1 MFKKTRSFAVLAI
14 VTALFASL
22 SAPIFAADSD
32 IEQSKY
38 PDYAYQYLGRDK
50 LENFNRKMFTFNL
63 KLNKFVI
70 KPVHILYASIMPQFG
85 MDRIKCAC
93 SNIEYPIR
101 LTSCLIQRDFPASGR
116 ETLRFLAN
124 STIGIGGLFDPA
136 KKFFHIEPVAED
148 MEQAL
153 AKCKIKS
160 GPYLVVPVLAST
172 TPRGLAGKALD
183 AALNPSSYIA
193 TPVIAIVKAG
203 LTLNKSTAIQP
214 LAKTLETTYADPYE
228 VARKLYGLDNFI
240 KNSNLDRK
248 EVLDTEINLFDGE
261 ELVENNEDNEVI
273 VTSHPPEEN
282 RAEPVDKIALNDL
295 LKGGANIDD
304 IILKS
309 YDNKN
314 SKLLAD
320 MILFDYNPQGPV
332 IDAMRTALFDLPG
345 INDSIWNELSVWNR
359 CFSKKIRTSSVSLCP
374 DRENYR
380 FRYIM
385 QKDKNAPVAIIYP
398 SIGEG
403 IMSYH
408 SVVLAKLFYEEGYS
422 VIIQGSHFHWE
433 FVKSMPEGYRPGI
446 PSEDA
451 DYLKTV
457 TSKIINKL
465 QAKYDCIFSGKVLIG
480 TSFGAMETLFLA
492 DKESKNNTLGIDKFI
507 SINPPV
513 ELIYAMKQ
521 IDKNSEEWNN
531 NPENFKNNTAV
542 TAAKVMRIYKM
553 KDEEPD
559 REINILPF
567 SEGEAKLITGFIMHQ
582 KLSDVIFAIENK
594 SKSQKCSDFYK
605 TVNNT
610 SYQDYAEKYLL
621 TNDYR
626 TIEDLDYDASLHS
639 ISDYLENNSNYKIYH
654 ALDDYLVNHN
664 QLKSLKQYSK
674 GNSLYMSNGSHLG
687 FLYRQEFV
695 DDLRKEISLKRSAI
709 ASKGY

>member
-1 MFKKTRSFAVLAI
+1 MFKRKKYYAAFACLILMLAAVPVLAEN
-14 VTALFASL
+14 
-22 SAPIFAADSD
+22 SD
-32 IEQSKY
+32 AVQSKY
-38 PDYAYQYLGRDK
+38 PDYAYQYLGRDRF
-50 LENFNRKMFTFNL
+50 ENFNRKMFTFNS

-70 KPVHILYASIMPQFG
+70 KPVHILYASVMPQFG

-116 ETLRFLAN
+116 ETLRFLTN
-124 STIGIGGLFDPA
+124 STIGLGGLFDPA
-136 KKFFHIEPVAED
+136 KRFFHLEPVAED

-160 GPYLVVPVLAST
+160 GPYLVVPIISST

-183 AALNPSSYIA
+183 AALNPSCYIA
-193 TPVIAIVKAG
+193 TPIIAIIKAG
-203 LTLNKSTAIQP
+203 LTLNKSTEIQP

-248 EVLDTEINLFDGE
+248 EVLDTQINLFDGE
-261 ELVENNEDNEVI
+261 ELVENNEDNEVN
-273 VTSHPPEEN
+273 VTALAPEEE
-282 RAEPVDKIALNDL
+282 AEPVDKIALNDI
-295 LKGGANIDD
+295 LKGGANMDD

-332 IDAMRTALFDLPG
+332 IDAMRTALFDLPE

-359 CFSKKIRTSSVSLCP
+359 CFSKKIKTAAVSIAP
-374 DRENYR
+374 ERADYR

-408 SVVLAKLFYEEGYS
+408 SVVLAKLFYDEGYS

-433 FVKSMPEGYRPGI
+433 FVNSMPENYAPGI
-446 PSEDA
+446 PSYDA

-457 TSKIINKL
+457 TAKIIDKL
-465 QAKYDCIFSGKVLIG
+465 QAKYDCTFRGKVLIG

-492 DKESKNNTLGIDKFI
+492 AKEAKNNTLGIDKFI

-521 IDKNSEEWNN
+521 IDKNSEEWNKS
-531 NPENFKNNTAV
+531 PENFNNNTAV
-542 TAAKVMRIYKM
+542 TAAKVMRIYKI
-553 KDEEPD
+553 KAEDPD
-559 REINILPF
+559 REINELPF
-567 SEGEAKLITGFIMHQ
+567 SEREAKLITGFIMHQ
-582 KLSDVIFAIENK
+582 KLSDVIFAIEQK
-594 SKSQKCSDFYK
+594 SKSNKCSDFYQ

-610 SYQDYAEKYLL
+610 NYQDYAEKYLL
-621 TNDYR
+621 SGDYK
-626 TIEDLDYDASLHS
+626 TIEDLEYDASLHS
-639 ISDYLENNSNYKIYH
+639 IADYLQNNDNYKIYH
-654 ALDDYLVNHN
+654 ALDDYLADHS
-664 QLKSLKQYSK
+664 QLKKLKQYTK
-674 GNSLYMSNGSHLG
+674 DNSLYMSNGSHLG
-687 FLYRQEFV
+687 FLYRKEFI
-695 DDLRKEISLKRSAI
+695 DDLRKEISLSRSAI
-709 ASKGY
+709 ASK

>member
-1 MFKKTRSFAVLAI
+1 MLAAVPVLAEN
-14 VTALFASL
+14 
-22 SAPIFAADSD
+22 SD
-32 IEQSKY
+32 AVQSKY
-38 PDYAYQYLGRDK
+38 PDYAYQYLGRDRF
-50 LENFNRKMFTFNL
+50 ENFNRKMFTFNS

-70 KPVHILYASIMPQFG
+70 KPVHILYASVMPQFG

-116 ETLRFLAN
+116 ETLRFLTN
-124 STIGIGGLFDPA
+124 STIGLGGLFDPA
-136 KKFFHIEPVAED
+136 KRFFHLEPVAED

-160 GPYLVVPVLAST
+160 GPYLVVPVLSST

-183 AALNPSSYIA
+183 AALNPSCYIA
-193 TPVIAIVKAG
+193 TPIIAIIKAG

-248 EVLDTEINLFDGE
+248 EVLDTQINLFDGE
-261 ELVENNEDNEVI
+261 ELVENNEDNEVN
-273 VTSHPPEEN
+273 VTALAPEEE
-282 RAEPVDKIALNDL
+282 AEPVDKIALNDI
-295 LKGGANIDD
+295 LKGGANMDD

-332 IDAMRTALFDLPG
+332 IDAMRTALFDLPE

-359 CFSKKIRTSSVSLCP
+359 CFSKKIKTAAVSIAP
-374 DRENYR
+374 ERADYR

-408 SVVLAKLFYEEGYS
+408 SVVLAKLFYDEGYS

-433 FVKSMPEGYRPGI
+433 FVNSMPENYAPGI
-446 PSEDA
+446 PSYDA

-457 TSKIINKL
+457 TAKIIDKL
-465 QAKYDCIFSGKVLIG
+465 QAKYDCTFRGKVLIG

-492 DKESKNNTLGIDKFI
+492 AKEAKNNTLGIDKFI

-521 IDKNSEEWNN
+521 IDKNSEEWNKS
-531 NPENFKNNTAV
+531 PENFNNNTAV
-542 TAAKVMRIYKM
+542 TAAKVMRIYKI
-553 KDEEPD
+553 KAEDPD
-559 REINILPF
+559 REINELPF
-567 SEGEAKLITGFIMHQ
+567 SEREAKLITGFIMHQ
-582 KLSDVIFAIENK
+582 KLSDVIFAIEQK
-594 SKSQKCSDFYK
+594 SKSNKCSDFYQ

-610 SYQDYAEKYLL
+610 NYQDYAEKYLL
-621 TNDYR
+621 SGDYK
-626 TIEDLDYDASLHS
+626 TIEDLEYDASLHS
-639 ISDYLENNSNYKIYH
+639 IADYLQNNDNYKIYH
-654 ALDDYLVNHN
+654 ALDDYLADHS
-664 QLKSLKQYSK
+664 QLKKLKQYTK
-674 GNSLYMSNGSHLG
+674 DNSLYMSNGSHLG
-687 FLYRQEFV
+687 FLYRKEFI
-695 DDLRKEISLKRSAI
+695 DDLRKEISLSRSAI
-709 ASKGY
+709 ASK

>member
-1 MFKKTRSFAVLAI
+1 MFKRTKYYVFFTCLILILTAGLSFAD
-14 VTALFASL
+14 TG
-22 SAPIFAADSD
+22 
-32 IEQSKY
+32 ESKY
-38 PDYAYQYLGRDK
+38 PDYAYQYLGRDRF
-50 LENFNRKMFTFNL
+50 ENFNRKMFTFNS

-70 KPVHILYASIMPQFG
+70 KPVHILYASVMPQFG

-116 ETLRFLAN
+116 ETLRFLTN
-124 STIGIGGLFDPA
+124 STIGLGGLFDPA
-136 KKFFHIEPVAED
+136 KRFFHLEPVAED

-160 GPYLVVPVLAST
+160 GPYLVVPVLSST

-183 AALNPSSYIA
+183 AALNPSCYIA
-193 TPVIAIVKAG
+193 TPIIAIIKAG

-248 EVLDTEINLFDGE
+248 EVLDTQINLFDGK
-261 ELVENNEDNEVI
+261 ELVESNEDNEVN
-273 VTSHPPEEN
+273 VTALAPEEE
-282 RAEPVDKIALNDL
+282 AQPVDKIALNDI
-295 LKGGANIDD
+295 LKGGTNMDD

-332 IDAMRTALFDLPG
+332 IDAMRTALFDLPE

-359 CFSKKIRTSSVSLCP
+359 CFSKKIKTSSVSLSP
-374 DRENYR
+374 ERENYR

-408 SVVLAKLFYEEGYS
+408 SVVLAKLFYDEGYS

-433 FVKSMPEGYRPGI
+433 FVNSMPENYAPGI
-446 PSEDA
+446 PSDDA

-457 TSKIINKL
+457 TAKIIDKL
-465 QAKYDCIFSGKVLIG
+465 QAKYECTFRGKVLIG

-492 DKESKNNTLGIDKFI
+492 AKEAKNNTLGIDKFI

-521 IDKNSEEWNN
+521 IDKNSEEWNKS
-531 NPENFKNNTAV
+531 PENFKNNTAV
-542 TAAKVMRIYKM
+542 TAAKVMRIYKI
-553 KDEEPD
+553 KEEELD
-559 REINILPF
+559 REINELPF

-582 KLSDVIFAIENK
+582 KLSDVIFAIEQK
-594 SKSQKCSDFYK
+594 SKSKNCSDFYQ

-610 SYQDYAEKYLL
+610 NYQDYAEKYLL
-621 TNDYR
+621 SGDYR
-626 TIEDLDYDASLHS
+626 TVDDLEYDASLHS
-639 ISDYLENNSNYKIYH
+639 IADYLQNNDNYKIYH
-654 ALDDYLVNHN
+654 ALDDYLADHS
-664 QLKSLKQYSK
+664 QLKKLKQYTK
-674 GNSLYMSNGSHLG
+674 DNSLYMSNGSHLG
-687 FLYRQEFV
+687 FLYRKEFI
-695 DDLRKEISLKRSAI
+695 DDLKKEISLSRSAI
-709 ASKGY
+709 ASK

>member
-1 MFKKTRSFAVLAI
+1 MFKRKKYYAAFACLILMLAAVPVLAEN
-14 VTALFASL
+14 
-22 SAPIFAADSD
+22 SD
-32 IEQSKY
+32 AVQSKY
-38 PDYAYQYLGRDK
+38 PDYAYQYLGRDRF
-50 LENFNRKMFTFNL
+50 ENFNRKMFTFNS

-70 KPVHILYASIMPQFG
+70 KPVHILYASVMPQFG

-116 ETLRFLAN
+116 ETLRFLTN
-124 STIGIGGLFDPA
+124 STIGLGGLFDTA
-136 KKFFHIEPVAED
+136 KRFFHLEPVAED

-160 GPYLVVPVLAST
+160 GPYLVVPIISST

-183 AALNPSSYIA
+183 AALNPSCYIA
-193 TPVIAIVKAG
+193 TPIIAIIKAG
-203 LTLNKSTAIQP
+203 LTLNKSTEIQP

-248 EVLDTEINLFDGE
+248 EVLDTQINLFDGE
-261 ELVENNEDNEVI
+261 ELVENNEDNEVN
-273 VTSHPPEEN
+273 VTALAPEEE
-282 RAEPVDKIALNDL
+282 AEPVDKIALNDI
-295 LKGGANIDD
+295 LKGGANMDD

-332 IDAMRTALFDLPG
+332 IDAMRTALFDLPE

-359 CFSKKIRTSSVSLCP
+359 CFSKKIKTAAVSIAP
-374 DRENYR
+374 ERADYR

-408 SVVLAKLFYEEGYS
+408 SVVLAKLFYDEGYS

-433 FVKSMPEGYRPGI
+433 FVNSMPENYAPGI
-446 PSEDA
+446 PSYDA

-457 TSKIINKL
+457 TAKIIDKL
-465 QAKYDCIFSGKVLIG
+465 QAKYDCTFRGKVLIG

-492 DKESKNNTLGIDKFI
+492 AKEAKNNTLGIDKFI

-521 IDKNSEEWNN
+521 IDKNSEEWNKS
-531 NPENFKNNTAV
+531 PENFNNNTAV
-542 TAAKVMRIYKM
+542 TAAKVMRIYKI
-553 KDEEPD
+553 KAEDPD
-559 REINILPF
+559 REINELPF
-567 SEGEAKLITGFIMHQ
+567 SEREAKLITGFIMHQ
-582 KLSDVIFAIENK
+582 KLSDVIFAIEQK
-594 SKSQKCSDFYK
+594 SKSNKCSDFYQ

-610 SYQDYAEKYLL
+610 NYQDYAEKYLL
-621 TNDYR
+621 SGDYK
-626 TIEDLDYDASLHS
+626 TIEDLEYDASLHS
-639 ISDYLENNSNYKIYH
+639 IADYLQNNDNYKIYH
-654 ALDDYLVNHN
+654 ALDDYLADHS
-664 QLKSLKQYSK
+664 QLKKLKQYTK
-674 GNSLYMSNGSHLG
+674 DNSMYMSNGSHLG
-687 FLYRQEFV
+687 FLYRKEFI
-695 DDLRKEISLKRSAI
+695 DDLRKEISLSRSAI
-709 ASKGY
+709 ASK

>member
-1 MFKKTRSFAVLAI
+1 MFKRKKYYAAFACLILMLAAVPVLAEN
-14 VTALFASL
+14 
-22 SAPIFAADSD
+22 SD
-32 IEQSKY
+32 AVQSKY
-38 PDYAYQYLGRDK
+38 PDYAYQYLGRDRF
-50 LENFNRKMFTFNL
+50 ENFNRKMFTFNS

-70 KPVHILYASIMPQFG
+70 KPVHILYASVMPQFG

-116 ETLRFLAN
+116 ETLRFLTN
-124 STIGIGGLFDPA
+124 STIGLGGLFDPA
-136 KKFFHIEPVAED
+136 KRFFHLEPVAED

-160 GPYLVVPVLAST
+160 GPYLVVPIISST

-183 AALNPSSYIA
+183 AALNPSCYIA
-193 TPVIAIVKAG
+193 TPIIAIIKAG

-248 EVLDTEINLFDGE
+248 EVLDTQINLFDGE
-261 ELVENNEDNEVI
+261 ELVENNEDNEVN
-273 VTSHPPEEN
+273 VTALAPEEE
-282 RAEPVDKIALNDL
+282 AEPVDKIALNDI
-295 LKGGANIDD
+295 LKGGANMDD

-332 IDAMRTALFDLPG
+332 IDAMRTALFDLPE

-359 CFSKKIRTSSVSLCP
+359 CFSKKIKTAAVSIAP
-374 DRENYR
+374 ERADYR

-408 SVVLAKLFYEEGYS
+408 SVVLAKLFYDEGYS

-433 FVKSMPEGYRPGI
+433 FVNSMPENYAPGI
-446 PSEDA
+446 PSYDA

-457 TSKIINKL
+457 TAKIIDKL
-465 QAKYDCIFSGKVLIG
+465 QAKYDCTFRGKVLIG

-492 DKESKNNTLGIDKFI
+492 SKEAKNNTLGIDKFI

-521 IDKNSEEWNN
+521 IDKNSEEWNKS
-531 NPENFKNNTAV
+531 PENFNNNTAV
-542 TAAKVMRIYKM
+542 TAAKVMRIYKI
-553 KDEEPD
+553 KAEDPD
-559 REINILPF
+559 REINELPF
-567 SEGEAKLITGFIMHQ
+567 SEREAKLITGFIMHQ
-582 KLSDVIFAIENK
+582 KLSDVIFAIEQK
-594 SKSQKCSDFYK
+594 SKSNKCSDFYQ

-610 SYQDYAEKYLL
+610 NYQDYAEKYLL
-621 TNDYR
+621 SGDYK
-626 TIEDLDYDASLHS
+626 TIEDLEYDASLHS
-639 ISDYLENNSNYKIYH
+639 IADYLQNNDNYKIYH
-654 ALDDYLVNHN
+654 ALDDYLADHS
-664 QLKSLKQYSK
+664 QLKKLKQYTK
-674 GNSLYMSNGSHLG
+674 DNSLYMSNGSHLG
-687 FLYRQEFV
+687 FLYRKEFI
-695 DDLRKEISLKRSAI
+695 DDLRKEISLSRSAI
-709 ASKGY
+709 ASK

>member
-1 MFKKTRSFAVLAI
+1 MFKRKKYYAAFACLILMLAAVPVLAEN
-14 VTALFASL
+14 
-22 SAPIFAADSD
+22 SD
-32 IEQSKY
+32 AVQSKY
-38 PDYAYQYLGRDK
+38 PDYAYQYLGRDRF
-50 LENFNRKMFTFNL
+50 ENFNRKMFTFNS

-70 KPVHILYASIMPQFG
+70 KPVHILYASVMPQFG

-101 LTSCLIQRDFPASGR
+101 LISCLIQRDFPASGR
-116 ETLRFLAN
+116 ETLRFLTN
-124 STIGIGGLFDPA
+124 STIGLGGLFDPA
-136 KKFFHIEPVAED
+136 KRFFHLEPVAED

-160 GPYLVVPVLAST
+160 GPYLVVPIISST

-183 AALNPSSYIA
+183 AALNPSCYIA
-193 TPVIAIVKAG
+193 TPIIAIIKAG
-203 LTLNKSTAIQP
+203 LTLNKSTEIQP

-248 EVLDTEINLFDGE
+248 EVLDTQINLFDGE
-261 ELVENNEDNEVI
+261 ELVENNEDNEVN
-273 VTSHPPEEN
+273 VTALAPEEE
-282 RAEPVDKIALNDL
+282 AEPVDKIALNDI
-295 LKGGANIDD
+295 LKGGANMDD

-332 IDAMRTALFDLPG
+332 IDAMRTALFDLPE

-359 CFSKKIRTSSVSLCP
+359 CFSKKIKTAAVSIAP
-374 DRENYR
+374 ERADYR

-408 SVVLAKLFYEEGYS
+408 SVVLAKLFYDEGYS

-433 FVKSMPEGYRPGI
+433 FVNSMPENYAPGI
-446 PSEDA
+446 PSYDA

-457 TSKIINKL
+457 TAKIIDKL
-465 QAKYDCIFSGKVLIG
+465 QAKYDCTFRGKVLIG

-492 DKESKNNTLGIDKFI
+492 AKEAKNNTLGIDKFI

-521 IDKNSEEWNN
+521 IDKNSEEWNKS
-531 NPENFKNNTAV
+531 PENFNNNTAV
-542 TAAKVMRIYKM
+542 TAAKVMRIYKI
-553 KDEEPD
+553 KAEDPD
-559 REINILPF
+559 REINELPF
-567 SEGEAKLITGFIMHQ
+567 SEREAKLITGFIMHQ
-582 KLSDVIFAIENK
+582 KLSDVIFAIEQK
-594 SKSQKCSDFYK
+594 SKSNKCSDFYQ

-610 SYQDYAEKYLL
+610 NYQDYAEKYLL
-621 TNDYR
+621 SGDYK
-626 TIEDLDYDASLHS
+626 TIEDLEYDASLHS
-639 ISDYLENNSNYKIYH
+639 IADYLQNNDNYKIYH
-654 ALDDYLVNHN
+654 ALDDYLADHS
-664 QLKSLKQYSK
+664 QLKKLKQYTK
-674 GNSLYMSNGSHLG
+674 DNSMYMSNGSHLG
-687 FLYRQEFV
+687 FLYRKEFI
-695 DDLRKEISLKRSAI
+695 DDLRKEISLSRSAI
-709 ASKGY
+709 ASK

>member
-1 MFKKTRSFAVLAI
+1 MFKRKKYYAAFACLILMLAAVPVLAEN
-14 VTALFASL
+14 
-22 SAPIFAADSD
+22 SD
-32 IEQSKY
+32 AVQSKY
-38 PDYAYQYLGRDK
+38 PDYAYQYLGRDRF
-50 LENFNRKMFTFNL
+50 ENFNRKMFTFNS

-70 KPVHILYASIMPQFG
+70 KPVHILYASVMPQFG

-116 ETLRFLAN
+116 ETLRFLTN
-124 STIGIGGLFDPA
+124 STIGLGGLFDPA
-136 KKFFHIEPVAED
+136 KRFFHLEPVAED

-160 GPYLVVPVLAST
+160 GPYLVVPIISST

-183 AALNPSSYIA
+183 AALNPSCYIA
-193 TPVIAIVKAG
+193 TPIIAIIKAG

-248 EVLDTEINLFDGE
+248 EVLDTQINLFDGK
-261 ELVENNEDNEVI
+261 ELVENNEDNEVN
-273 VTSHPPEEN
+273 VTALAQEEE
-282 RAEPVDKIALNDL
+282 AEPVDKIALNDI
-295 LKGGANIDD
+295 LKGGANMDD

-332 IDAMRTALFDLPG
+332 IDAMRTALFDLPE

-359 CFSKKIRTSSVSLCP
+359 CFSKKIKTAAVSIAP
-374 DRENYR
+374 ERADYR

-408 SVVLAKLFYEEGYS
+408 SVVLAKLFYDEGYS

-433 FVKSMPEGYRPGI
+433 FVNSMPENYAPGI
-446 PSEDA
+446 PSYDA

-457 TSKIINKL
+457 TAKIIDKL
-465 QAKYDCIFSGKVLIG
+465 QAKYDCTFRGKVLIG

-492 DKESKNNTLGIDKFI
+492 AKEAKNNTLGIDKFI

-521 IDKNSEEWNN
+521 IDKNSEEWNKS
-531 NPENFKNNTAV
+531 PENFNNNTAV
-542 TAAKVMRIYKM
+542 TAAKVMRIYKI
-553 KDEEPD
+553 KAEDPD
-559 REINILPF
+559 REINELPF
-567 SEGEAKLITGFIMHQ
+567 SEREAKLITGFIMHQ
-582 KLSDVIFAIENK
+582 KLSDVIFAIEQK
-594 SKSQKCSDFYK
+594 SKSNKCSDFYQ

-610 SYQDYAEKYLL
+610 NYQDYAEKYLL
-621 TNDYR
+621 SGDYK
-626 TIEDLDYDASLHS
+626 TIEDLEYDASLHS
-639 ISDYLENNSNYKIYH
+639 IADYLQNNDNYKIYH
-654 ALDDYLVNHN
+654 ALDDYLADHS
-664 QLKSLKQYSK
+664 QLKKLKQYTK
-674 GNSLYMSNGSHLG
+674 DNSLYMSNGSHLG
-687 FLYRQEFV
+687 FLYRKEFI
-695 DDLRKEISLKRSAI
+695 DDLRKEISLSRSAI
-709 ASKGY
+709 ASK

>member
-1 MFKKTRSFAVLAI
+1 MFKRKKYYAAFACLILMLAAVPVLAEN
-14 VTALFASL
+14 
-22 SAPIFAADSD
+22 SD
-32 IEQSKY
+32 AVQSKY
-38 PDYAYQYLGRDK
+38 PDYAYQYLGRDRF
-50 LENFNRKMFTFNL
+50 ENFNRKMFTFNS

-70 KPVHILYASIMPQFG
+70 KPVHILYASVMPQFG

-116 ETLRFLAN
+116 ETLRFLTN
-124 STIGIGGLFDPA
+124 STIGLGGLFDPA
-136 KKFFHIEPVAED
+136 KRFFHLEPVAED

-160 GPYLVVPVLAST
+160 GPYLVVPVLSST

-183 AALNPSSYIA
+183 AALNPSCYIA
-193 TPVIAIVKAG
+193 TPIIAIIKAG

-248 EVLDTEINLFDGE
+248 EVLDTQINLFDGK
-261 ELVENNEDNEVI
+261 ELVESNEDNEVN
-273 VTSHPPEEN
+273 VTALAPEEE
-282 RAEPVDKIALNDL
+282 AQPVDKIALNDI
-295 LKGGANIDD
+295 LKGGTNMDD

-332 IDAMRTALFDLPG
+332 IDAMRTALFDLPE

-359 CFSKKIRTSSVSLCP
+359 CFSKKIKTASVSVVP
-374 DRENYR
+374 ERENYR

-408 SVVLAKLFYEEGYS
+408 SVVLAKLFYDEGYS

-433 FVKSMPEGYRPGI
+433 FVNSMPENYAPGI
-446 PSEDA
+446 PSDDA

-457 TSKIINKL
+457 TAKIIDKL
-465 QAKYDCIFSGKVLIG
+465 QAKYECTFRGKVLIG

-492 DKESKNNTLGIDKFI
+492 AKEAKNNTLGIDKFI

-521 IDKNSEEWNN
+521 IDKNSEEWNKS
-531 NPENFKNNTAV
+531 PENFKNKTAV
-542 TAAKVMRIYKM
+542 TAAKVMRIYKI
-553 KDEEPD
+553 KAEDPD
-559 REINILPF
+559 REINELPF

-582 KLSDVIFAIENK
+582 KLSDVIFAIEQK
-594 SKSQKCSDFYK
+594 SKSNKCSDFYQ

-610 SYQDYAEKYLL
+610 NYQDYAEKYLL
-621 TNDYR
+621 SGDYR
-626 TIEDLDYDASLHS
+626 TVDDLEYDASLHS
-639 ISDYLENNSNYKIYH
+639 IADYLQNNDNYKIYH
-654 ALDDYLVNHN
+654 ALDDYLVDHS
-664 QLKSLKQYSK
+664 QLKKLKQYTK
-674 GNSLYMSNGSHLG
+674 DNSLYMSNGSHLG
-687 FLYRQEFV
+687 FLYRKEFI
-695 DDLRKEISLKRSAI
+695 DDLRKEISLSRSAI
-709 ASKGY
+709 ASK

>member
-1 MFKKTRSFAVLAI
+1 MLAAVPVLAEN
-14 VTALFASL
+14 
-22 SAPIFAADSD
+22 SD
-32 IEQSKY
+32 AVQSKY
-38 PDYAYQYLGRDK
+38 PDYAYQYLGRDRF
-50 LENFNRKMFTFNL
+50 ENFNRKMFTFNS

-70 KPVHILYASIMPQFG
+70 KPVHILYASVMPQFG

-116 ETLRFLAN
+116 ETLRFLTN
-124 STIGIGGLFDPA
+124 STIGLGGLFDPA
-136 KKFFHIEPVAED
+136 KRFFHLEPVAED

-160 GPYLVVPVLAST
+160 GPYLVVPIISST

-183 AALNPSSYIA
+183 AALNPSCYIA
-193 TPVIAIVKAG
+193 TPIIAIIKAG
-203 LTLNKSTAIQP
+203 LTLNKSTEIQP

-248 EVLDTEINLFDGE
+248 EVLDTQINLFDGK
-261 ELVENNEDNEVI
+261 ELVESNDDNEVN
-273 VTSHPPEEN
+273 VTALAQEEE
-282 RAEPVDKIALNDL
+282 AEPVDKIALNDI
-295 LKGGANIDD
+295 LKGGANMDD

-332 IDAMRTALFDLPG
+332 IDAMRTALFDLPE

-359 CFSKKIRTSSVSLCP
+359 CFSKKIKTAAVSIAP
-374 DRENYR
+374 ERADYR

-408 SVVLAKLFYEEGYS
+408 SVVLAKLFYDEGYS

-433 FVKSMPEGYRPGI
+433 FVNSMPENYAPGI
-446 PSEDA
+446 PSYDA

-457 TSKIINKL
+457 TAKIIDKL
-465 QAKYDCIFSGKVLIG
+465 QAKYDCTFRGKVLIG

-492 DKESKNNTLGIDKFI
+492 AKEAKNNTLGIDKFI

-521 IDKNSEEWNN
+521 IDKNSEEWNKS
-531 NPENFKNNTAV
+531 PENFNNNTAV
-542 TAAKVMRIYKM
+542 TAAKVMRIYKI
-553 KDEEPD
+553 KAEDPD
-559 REINILPF
+559 REINELPF
-567 SEGEAKLITGFIMHQ
+567 SEREAKLITGFIMHQ
-582 KLSDVIFAIENK
+582 KLSDVIFAIEQK
-594 SKSQKCSDFYK
+594 SKSNKCSDFYQ

-610 SYQDYAEKYLL
+610 NYQDYAEKYLL
-621 TNDYR
+621 SGDYK
-626 TIEDLDYDASLHS
+626 TIEDLEYDASLHS
-639 ISDYLENNSNYKIYH
+639 IADYLQNNDNYKIYH
-654 ALDDYLVNHN
+654 ALDDYLADHS
-664 QLKSLKQYSK
+664 QLKKLKQYTK
-674 GNSLYMSNGSHLG
+674 DNSLYMSNGSHLG
-687 FLYRQEFV
+687 FLYRKEFI
-695 DDLRKEISLKRSAI
+695 DDLRKEISLSRSAI
-709 ASKGY
+709 ASK

>member
-1 MFKKTRSFAVLAI
+1 MFKRKKYYAAFACLILMLAAVPVLAEN
-14 VTALFASL
+14 
-22 SAPIFAADSD
+22 SD
-32 IEQSKY
+32 AVQSKY
-38 PDYAYQYLGRDK
+38 PDYAYQYLGRDRF
-50 LENFNRKMFTFNL
+50 ENFNRKMFTFNS

-70 KPVHILYASIMPQFG
+70 KPVHILYASVMPQFG

-116 ETLRFLAN
+116 ETLRFLTN
-124 STIGIGGLFDPA
+124 STIGLGGLFDPA
-136 KKFFHIEPVAED
+136 KRFFHLEPVAED

-160 GPYLVVPVLAST
+160 GPYLVVPIISST

-183 AALNPSSYIA
+183 AALNPSCYIA
-193 TPVIAIVKAG
+193 TPIIAIIKAG
-203 LTLNKSTAIQP
+203 LTLNKSTEIQP

-248 EVLDTEINLFDGE
+248 EVLDTQINLFDGE
-261 ELVENNEDNEVI
+261 ELVENNEDNEVN
-273 VTSHPPEEN
+273 VTALAPEEE
-282 RAEPVDKIALNDL
+282 AEPVDKIALNDI
-295 LKGGANIDD
+295 LKGGANMDD

-332 IDAMRTALFDLPG
+332 IDAMRTALFDLPE

-359 CFSKKIRTSSVSLCP
+359 CFSKKIKTAAVSIAP
-374 DRENYR
+374 ERADYR

-408 SVVLAKLFYEEGYS
+408 SVVLAKLFYDEGYS

-433 FVKSMPEGYRPGI
+433 FVNSMPENYAPGI
-446 PSEDA
+446 PSYDA

-457 TSKIINKL
+457 TAKIIDKL
-465 QAKYDCIFSGKVLIG
+465 QAKYDCTFRGKVLIG

-492 DKESKNNTLGIDKFI
+492 AKEAKNNTLGIDKFI

-521 IDKNSEEWNN
+521 IDKNSEEWNKS
-531 NPENFKNNTAV
+531 PENFNNNTAV
-542 TAAKVMRIYKM
+542 TAAKVMRIYKI
-553 KDEEPD
+553 KAEDPD
-559 REINILPF
+559 REINELPF
-567 SEGEAKLITGFIMHQ
+567 SEREAKLITGFIMHQ
-582 KLSDVIFAIENK
+582 KLSDVIFAIEQK
-594 SKSQKCSDFYK
+594 SKSNKCSDFYQ

-610 SYQDYAEKYLL
+610 NYQDYAEKYLL
-621 TNDYR
+621 SGDYK
-626 TIEDLDYDASLHS
+626 TIEDLEYDASLHS
-639 ISDYLENNSNYKIYH
+639 IADYLQNNDNYKIYH
-654 ALDDYLVNHN
+654 ALDDYLADHS
-664 QLKSLKQYSK
+664 QLKKLKQYTK
-674 GNSLYMSNGSHLG
+674 DNSMYMSNGSHLG
-687 FLYRQEFV
+687 FLYRKEFI
-695 DDLRKEISLKRSAI
+695 DDLRKEISLSRSAI
-709 ASKGY
+709 ASK

>member
-1 MFKKTRSFAVLAI
+1 MLAAVPVLAEN
-14 VTALFASL
+14 
-22 SAPIFAADSD
+22 SD
-32 IEQSKY
+32 AVQSKY
-38 PDYAYQYLGRDK
+38 PDYAYQYLGRDRF
-50 LENFNRKMFTFNL
+50 ENFNRKMFTFNS

-70 KPVHILYASIMPQFG
+70 KPVHILYASVMPQFG

-116 ETLRFLAN
+116 ETLRFLTN
-124 STIGIGGLFDPA
+124 STIGLGGLFDPA
-136 KKFFHIEPVAED
+136 KRFFHLEPVAED

-160 GPYLVVPVLAST
+160 GPYLVVPIISST

-183 AALNPSSYIA
+183 AALNPSCYIA
-193 TPVIAIVKAG
+193 TPIIAIIKAG
-203 LTLNKSTAIQP
+203 LTLNKSTEIQP

-248 EVLDTEINLFDGE
+248 EVLDTQINLFDGE
-261 ELVENNEDNEVI
+261 ELVENNEDNEVN
-273 VTSHPPEEN
+273 VTALAPEEE
-282 RAEPVDKIALNDL
+282 AEPVDKIALNDI
-295 LKGGANIDD
+295 LKGGANMDD

-332 IDAMRTALFDLPG
+332 IDAMRTALFDLPE

-359 CFSKKIRTSSVSLCP
+359 CFSKKIKTAAVSIAP
-374 DRENYR
+374 ERADYR

-408 SVVLAKLFYEEGYS
+408 SVVLAKLFYDEGYS

-433 FVKSMPEGYRPGI
+433 FVNSMPENYAPGI
-446 PSEDA
+446 PSYDA

-457 TSKIINKL
+457 TAKIIDKL
-465 QAKYDCIFSGKVLIG
+465 QAKYDCTFRGKVLIG

-492 DKESKNNTLGIDKFI
+492 AKEAKNNTLGIDKFI

-521 IDKNSEEWNN
+521 IDKNSEEWNKS
-531 NPENFKNNTAV
+531 PENFNNNTAV
-542 TAAKVMRIYKM
+542 TAAKVMRIYKI
-553 KDEEPD
+553 KAEDPD
-559 REINILPF
+559 REINELPF
-567 SEGEAKLITGFIMHQ
+567 SEREAKLITGFIMHQ
-582 KLSDVIFAIENK
+582 KLSDVIFAIEQK
-594 SKSQKCSDFYK
+594 SKSNKCSDFYQ

-610 SYQDYAEKYLL
+610 NYQDYAEKYLL
-621 TNDYR
+621 SGDYK
-626 TIEDLDYDASLHS
+626 TIEDLEYDASLHS
-639 ISDYLENNSNYKIYH
+639 IADYLQNNDNYKIYH
-654 ALDDYLVNHN
+654 ALDDYLADHS
-664 QLKSLKQYSK
+664 QLKKLKQYTK
-674 GNSLYMSNGSHLG
+674 DNSLYMSNGSHLG
-687 FLYRQEFV
+687 FLYRKEFI
-695 DDLRKEISLKRSAI
+695 DDLRKEISLSRSAI
-709 ASKGY
+709 ASK

>member
-1 MFKKTRSFAVLAI
+1 MFKRKKYYAAFACLILMLAAVPVLAEN
-14 VTALFASL
+14 
-22 SAPIFAADSD
+22 SD
-32 IEQSKY
+32 AVQSKY
-38 PDYAYQYLGRDK
+38 PDYAYQYLGRDRF
-50 LENFNRKMFTFNL
+50 ENFNRKMFTFNS

-70 KPVHILYASIMPQFG
+70 KPVHILYASVMPQFG

-116 ETLRFLAN
+116 ETLRFLTN
-124 STIGIGGLFDPA
+124 STIGLGGLFDPA
-136 KKFFHIEPVAED
+136 KRFFHLEPVAED

-160 GPYLVVPVLAST
+160 GPYLVVPVLSST

-183 AALNPSSYIA
+183 AALNPSCYIA
-193 TPVIAIVKAG
+193 TPIIAIIKAG
-203 LTLNKSTAIQP
+203 LTLNKSTEIQP

-248 EVLDTEINLFDGE
+248 EVLDTQINLFDGE
-261 ELVENNEDNEVI
+261 ELVENNEDNEVN
-273 VTSHPPEEN
+273 VTALAPEEE
-282 RAEPVDKIALNDL
+282 AEPVDKIALNDI
-295 LKGGANIDD
+295 LKGGANMDD

-332 IDAMRTALFDLPG
+332 IDAMRTALFDLPE

-359 CFSKKIRTSSVSLCP
+359 CFSKKIKTAAVSIAP
-374 DRENYR
+374 ERADYR

-408 SVVLAKLFYEEGYS
+408 SVVLAKLFYDEGYS

-433 FVKSMPEGYRPGI
+433 FVNSMPENYAPGI
-446 PSEDA
+446 PSYDA

-457 TSKIINKL
+457 TAKIIDKL
-465 QAKYDCIFSGKVLIG
+465 QAKYDCTFRGKVLIG

-492 DKESKNNTLGIDKFI
+492 AKEAKNNTLGIDKFI

-521 IDKNSEEWNN
+521 IDKNSEEWNKS
-531 NPENFKNNTAV
+531 PENFNNNTAV
-542 TAAKVMRIYKM
+542 TAAKVMRIYKI
-553 KDEEPD
+553 KAEDPD
-559 REINILPF
+559 REINELPF
-567 SEGEAKLITGFIMHQ
+567 SEREAKLITGFIMHQ
-582 KLSDVIFAIENK
+582 KLSDVIFAIEQK
-594 SKSQKCSDFYK
+594 SKSNKCSDFYQ

-610 SYQDYAEKYLL
+610 NYQDYAEKYLL
-621 TNDYR
+621 SGDYK
-626 TIEDLDYDASLHS
+626 TIEDLEYDASLHS
-639 ISDYLENNSNYKIYH
+639 IADYLQNNDNYKIYH
-654 ALDDYLVNHN
+654 ALDDYLADHS
-664 QLKSLKQYSK
+664 QLKKLKQYTK
-674 GNSLYMSNGSHLG
+674 DNSLYMSNGSHLG
-687 FLYRQEFV
+687 FLYRKEFI
-695 DDLRKEISLKRSAI
+695 DDLRKEISLSRSAI
-709 ASKGY
+709 ASK

>member
-1 MFKKTRSFAVLAI
+1 MFKRKKYYAAFACLILMLAAVPVLAEN
-14 VTALFASL
+14 
-22 SAPIFAADSD
+22 SD
-32 IEQSKY
+32 AVQSKY
-38 PDYAYQYLGRDK
+38 PDYAYQYLGRDRF
-50 LENFNRKMFTFNL
+50 ENFNRKMFTFNS

-70 KPVHILYASIMPQFG
+70 KPVHILYASVMPQFG

-116 ETLRFLAN
+116 ETLRFLTN
-124 STIGIGGLFDPA
+124 STIGLGGLFDPA
-136 KKFFHIEPVAED
+136 KRFFHLEPVAED

-160 GPYLVVPVLAST
+160 GPYLVVPIISST

-183 AALNPSSYIA
+183 AALNPSCYIA
-193 TPVIAIVKAG
+193 TPIIAIIKAG
-203 LTLNKSTAIQP
+203 LTLNKSTEIQP

-248 EVLDTEINLFDGE
+248 EVLDTQINLFDGK
-261 ELVENNEDNEVI
+261 ELVESNDDNEVN
-273 VTSHPPEEN
+273 VTALAQEEE
-282 RAEPVDKIALNDL
+282 AEPVDKIALNDI
-295 LKGGANIDD
+295 LKGGANMDD

-332 IDAMRTALFDLPG
+332 IDAMRTALFDLPE

-359 CFSKKIRTSSVSLCP
+359 CFSKKIKTAAVSIAP
-374 DRENYR
+374 ERADYR

-408 SVVLAKLFYEEGYS
+408 SVVLAKLFYDEGYS

-433 FVKSMPEGYRPGI
+433 FVNSMPENYAPGI
-446 PSEDA
+446 PSYDA

-457 TSKIINKL
+457 TAKIIDKL
-465 QAKYDCIFSGKVLIG
+465 QAKYDCTFRGKVLIG

-492 DKESKNNTLGIDKFI
+492 AKEAKNNTLGIDKFI

-521 IDKNSEEWNN
+521 IDKNSEEWNKS
-531 NPENFKNNTAV
+531 PENFNNNTAV
-542 TAAKVMRIYKM
+542 TAAKVMRIYKI
-553 KDEEPD
+553 KAEDPD
-559 REINILPF
+559 REINELPF
-567 SEGEAKLITGFIMHQ
+567 SEREAKLITGFIMHQ
-582 KLSDVIFAIENK
+582 KLSDVIFAIEQK
-594 SKSQKCSDFYK
+594 SKSNKCSDFYQ

-610 SYQDYAEKYLL
+610 NYQDYAEKYLL
-621 TNDYR
+621 SGDYK
-626 TIEDLDYDASLHS
+626 TIEDLEYDASLHS
-639 ISDYLENNSNYKIYH
+639 IADYLQNNDNYKIYH
-654 ALDDYLVNHN
+654 ALDDYLADHS
-664 QLKSLKQYSK
+664 QLKKLKQYTK
-674 GNSLYMSNGSHLG
+674 DNSLYMSNGSHLG
-687 FLYRQEFV
+687 FLYRKEFI
-695 DDLRKEISLKRSAI
+695 DDLRKEISLSRSAI
-709 ASKGY
+709 ASK